1 MVGTPLEGSRAAPVT
16 GVGVPRVPLYERVA
30 DWLLTYISDEEL
42 EVGTKLPTERALAER
57 FDVSRASVRQAL
69 AALQSKGIIEVRHG
83 DGTYLRRRPEERRA
97 LETLLAKR
105 RKLSEVIEARSV
117 IEVTLAGLAAARR
130 DERDVRAIR
139 RALDHM
145 RTEIESGGLGAE
157 GDRLFHG
164 AVTAAAHNPL
174 LGELMD
180 YLGGLIHETRIAS
193 LSQPGRPL
201 RSAAQHE
208 AIAGAIEA
216 GDVAGAETAM
226 RAHIELVGRQDR
238 PVPAGRP
245 VPPGRPTTRSGPD
258 LRR

>member
-1 MVGTPLEGSRAAPVT
+1 MVGTPLDGPQTGSVT
-16 GVGVPRVPLYERVA
+16 GMGVPRVPLYEHVA
-30 DWLLTYISDEEL
+30 DWLLTYISDEDL
-42 EVGTKLPTERALAER
+42 GVGTKLPTERALAGR

-97 LETLLAKR
+97 LETLLDKR
-105 RKLSEVIEARSV
+105 RKLSEVIEARGV

-164 AVTAAAHNPL
+164 AVTVAAHNPL

-193 LSQPGRPL
+193 LSQPGRPR

-208 AIAGAIEA
+208 AIADAIEA
-216 GDVAGAETAM
+216 GDVAGAESAM
-226 RAHIELVGRQDR
+226 RAHIELVGSQDR
-238 PVPAGRP
+238 PEPSDRP
-245 VPPGRPTTRSGPD
+245 STPSGPD
-258 LRR
+258 QRR